1 MFKIIFNILLRVLVV
16 ITLFFTMGVLVVGL
30 ILTFNKKLLDIVE
43 TCFELFEAQFRLTPK
58 RKIGS

>member
-1 MFKIIFNILLRVLVV
+1 MFKILFDILLRVLVV
-16 ITLFFTMGVLVVGL
+16 TTLFFTMGVLVVGL

-43 TCFELFEAQFRLTPK
+43 TCFGLFEAQFRLTPK